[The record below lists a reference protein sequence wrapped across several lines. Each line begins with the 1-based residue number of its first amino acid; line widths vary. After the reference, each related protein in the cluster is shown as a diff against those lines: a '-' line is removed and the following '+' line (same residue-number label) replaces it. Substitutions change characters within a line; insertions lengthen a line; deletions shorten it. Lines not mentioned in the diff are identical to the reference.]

1 MKSQESVVKEDVTFF
16 VRFNNNETIEINTMN
31 AFTTITVKHCNE
43 DMIMFSGN
51 TILSVKRRDISLFLQ
66 FKIIYCQLK
75 GLCTEIISN
84 KQRHFKSAFNMG
96 NHWK

>member
-1 MKSQESVVKEDVTFF
+1 MTTYFYFILVYYYSEKSKFQVVQTFDSTHSKMFHLKIEISRKCVKEDVTFF

-51 TILSVKRRDISLFLQ
+51 NFAR
-66 FKIIYCQLK
+66 
-75 GLCTEIISN
+75 
-84 KQRHFKSAFNMG
+84 
-96 NHWK
+96 